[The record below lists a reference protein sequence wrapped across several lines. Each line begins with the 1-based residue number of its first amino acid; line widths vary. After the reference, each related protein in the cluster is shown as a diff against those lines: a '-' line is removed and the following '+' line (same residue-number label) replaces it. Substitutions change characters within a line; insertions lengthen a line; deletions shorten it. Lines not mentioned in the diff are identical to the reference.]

1 MMTIAEAGGRP
12 NDLRKSVRTSMF
24 VSATLRTATNAHPV
38 RVRNMSA
45 KGALIEAPS
54 LPPVGT
60 VIELSRGA
68 LAAVGTIA
76 WCDSGR
82 CGLTLTGTIDT
93 QAWMSR
99 MPAHQAEV
107 DQRIAEARAAIAV
120 DPRPDV
126 SPIEPMRG
134 FDAVLTTPGADID
147 QMLERLETLGDALSS
162 DPHILAAHGQSL
174 QLIDEIEQRLRALGR
189 RLG

>member
-1 MMTIAEAGGRP
+1 MVISETGGIP
-12 NDLRKSVRTSMF
+12 NELRKSIRTSMF
-24 VSATLRTATNAHPV
+24 VSATLRTATHAHPV

-60 VIELSRGA
+60 TVELSRGP

-76 WCDSGR
+76 WCETGR
-82 CGLTLTGTIDT
+82 CGLALTGTVDT

-99 MPAHQAEV
+99 APVHQAEV

-120 DPRPDV
+120 APPQTA
-126 SPIEPMRG
+126 PLIEPQRG
-134 FDAVLTTPGADID
+134 FDTVLTPPDVEIGQLLD
-147 QMLERLETLGDALSS
+147 RLEALGDAMSS
-162 DPHILAAHGQSL
+162 DPHVLTTHGASL
-174 QLIDEIEQRLRALGR
+174 QIIDELEQRLRALRR
-189 RLG
+189 RLA